1 MMLLYVS
8 AGVCLLALAAVGVV
22 LRVRRYPLDGREKAV
37 VSEAGVTA
45 MLGYLCFLLAGF
57 LVCGKFADPTLG
69 GTQPGSYSLLAAL
82 AALCGVTGGFVL
94 LWSYMKKSVAYAD
107 RLVQV
112 SWLGR
117 TREIRWSDVQQ
128 VKVPMMSR
136 TAVFCTA
143 GGKLAVNGDPKQYK
157 RFIETVRWLVPQQVG
172 SDTLAQLAA
181 RL

>member
-8 AGVCLLALAAVGVV
+8 AAVCVLALAAVGVL
-22 LRVRRYPLDGREKAV
+22 LRVRRYPLNGQEKAV
-37 VSEAGVTA
+37 VREAGVTA

-57 LVCGKFADPTLG
+57 LLCGKLADPTLG
-69 GTQPGSYSLLAAL
+69 GAQPSSYSLLAAL
-82 AALCGVTGGFVL
+82 AALCAVTGGFVL
-94 LWSYMKKSVAYAD
+94 LWCYMKKSVAYAD

-117 TREIRWSDVQQ
+117 TREIRWSEVQQ

-136 TAVFCTA
+136 TVVFCT
-143 GGKLAVNGDPKQYK
+143 GSEKLAVNGDPKQYK
-157 RFIETVRWLVPQQVG
+157 RFIETVRWLVPQHVG